1 MMSLN
6 KEWNLLWLL
15 LLGILCSCGE
25 ESSKVVDSKNQ
36 DYESVDS
43 IEDLPDCSDEN
54 EGQLVWVVDED
65 QMRICADE
73 KWFAML
79 PKDSVTT
86 QTNLSCSTKL
96 SKDRSGYTVVCNGD
110 SIGFVRDETLLE
122 TNKDSDCSVLYV
134 KGDTLEIACDSIVSV
149 LVRDGAGNLIPEESE
164 LDSEQIALDLE
175 NIGGYSQKGPFVT
188 GSEVTVYE
196 LQNGRTLKQT
206 GKSFQGSITD
216 DKGAFNVRT
225 VKVASQYAYLVAKG
239 LYLNE
244 IDGKKSKTQIQLSAI
259 TDLRNRNSVNV
270 NILTHLEYERVL
282 YLVTKK
288 KKTVAKAKQQVQK
301 EIFDLFHVNS
311 KNFKGDPE
319 DWSIGG
325 SGDEDAALLA
335 ISILLQ
341 KDDKTSDLSK
351 RINTMSSSIADS
363 GSCDASTL
371 LELADWA
378 VRADSLD
385 DFSKYHENVKQM
397 GLSAKVAEFE
407 KVLRHFWNVEYG
419 LEDCD
424 AVGKITTAKRG
435 KLKKTSSRFICE
447 ERYGER
453 SWRLATEEEKELYG
467 KKPAADGAL
476 DKGASGN
483 VYVYDSVWAE
493 TNGFG
498 WRLANKVEHDHGL
511 CKIDV
516 DSVVVSIDLP
526 YGHMEGICYDT
537 QDQKQYYWCDGKN
550 RKWTIPPDC
559 YMVDTYGWDAGTDGE
574 TKYAK
579 ISWDTY
585 VGLSQNCFIYDSID
599 GAWRN
604 IRGDA
609 CWRHRGACTH
619 ARAGKYFKDDYH
631 SIYKCKEDLTWD
643 EYSEDDTRFSTWW
656 VLNNVLPYED
666 GKCSPMVVG
675 ARDSYY
681 YFVCDAGEWRVA
693 SDVEKALGEPCL
705 RQDTLSYSADSAY
718 VCYTGVYVND
728 FCRKEGS
735 AWRKRSDLGLPKS
748 QRDYLNDALAYD
760 SFVDSRDGRT
770 YKAIKIGSDTWTAEN
785 MLYFDKWV
793 MNDKASCYG
802 DSTSGC
808 EMWRIYYWPVAMGIS
823 GAYLLSSANELVSE
837 SHRGVCP
844 EGWHVPTEKES
855 KALLASARSYD
866 ALLSAKRKMLNSDNY
881 NKAISNSYNYS
892 RLSFVKASNSS
903 GFSAVCG
910 FINKLMYNGDEVG
923 YFEIPEPKTCWWTS
937 EEYSDTQAKA
947 FCVSVDEDAPLI
959 EIRSKEDQLPI
970 RCVQDKKEN
979 E

>member
-1 MMSLN
+1 MMSMN
-6 KEWNLLWLL
+6 KEWSLLWLL

-122 TNKDSDCSVLYV
+122 TNKNSDCSVLYV

-175 NIGGYSQKGPFVT
+175 NIGGHSQKGPFVT

-447 ERYGER
+447 DRYGDL

-467 KKPAADGAL
+467 KKPAADGTL
-476 DKGASGN
+476 EKGTSGN
-483 VYVYDSVWAE
+483 VYVYDSVWAK
-493 TNGFG
+493 TNGSG
-498 WRLANKVEHDHGL
+498 WRLTDKVEHDHGL
-511 CKIDV
+511 CKMDV
-516 DSVVVSIDLP
+516 DSVIVSIS
-526 YGHMEGICYDT
+526 GVMEGICYDS
-537 QDQKQYYWCDGKN
+537 QSGLQYYLCDGKN
-550 RKWTIPPDC
+550 RQWTPAQDC
-559 YMVDTYGWDAGTDGE
+559 HMVDTYGWEAGTDGE
-574 TKYAK
+574 VKYAE
-579 ISWDTY
+579 TY
-585 VGLSQNCFIYDSID
+585 WTASYAGYSHLCYVYDSVD

-604 IRGDA
+604 IREDA
-609 CWRHRGACTH
+609 CWRHEGGCTR
-619 ARAGKYFKDDYH
+619 ARAGKYFKDPH
-631 SIYKCKEDLTWD
+631 SDIYKCKEDLTWD
-643 EYSEDDTRFSTWW
+643 VIPYDYAIRSTYWI
-656 VLNNVLPYED
+656 LDNVMQYGECLPLVAGTEN
-666 GKCSPMVVG
+666 
-675 ARDSYY
+675 SYY
-681 YFVCDAGEWRVA
+681 YFVCDKDEWRLA
-693 SDVEKALGEPCL
+693 SDLEKQLGEPCL
-705 RQDTLSYSADSAY
+705 KQDTLSYSADSAY

-728 FCRKEGS
+728 FCRKEGP
-735 AWRKRSDLGLPKS
+735 AWVKRSDLDLPKS
-748 QRDYLNDALAYD
+748 QREYLSDALAYD
-760 SFVDSRDGRT
+760 SIADFRDGRT
-770 YKAIKIGSDTWTAEN
+770 YKTIKIGSDTWTAEN
-785 MLYFDKWV
+785 MLYFDNWV
-793 MNDKASCYG
+793 MNDETSCYG
-802 DSTSGC
+802 DSSSGC
-808 EMWRIYYWPVAMGIS
+808 EMWRIYYWHVAMDIS
-823 GAYLLSSANELVSE
+823 GVYLSSKADELVSE
-837 SHRGVCP
+837 RQRGVCP
-844 EGWHVPTEKES
+844 DGWHVPTVNES
-855 KALLASARSYD
+855 ESLLAAAGSYD
-866 ALLSAKRKMLNSDNY
+866 ALLSAKRKMLNLDNY
-881 NKAISNSYNYS
+881 NKALSGSYNYAG
-892 RLSFVKASNSS
+892 LPFVNASNSS

-910 FINKLMYNGDEVG
+910 FVNKLMYNWEDLG

-947 FCVSVDEDAPLI
+947 FCVSVDEDVSLI
-959 EIRSKEDQLPI
+959 EIRSKEDQLPV
-970 RCVQDKKEN
+970 RCVQDKED